1 MKKNM
6 KRKPSFLES
15 FVLTGISLSAL
26 MYTVVILRGDA
37 HIPLILSATVISLF
51 AVFRLGFKWD
61 DIMEAIGQGIK
72 DIASTILI
80 FGIIGMMIAC
90 WTMGGIVPTL
100 ICYGLQFL
108 NPKYFLVLS
117 MVICSIVSLST
128 GSSWTTVGTIGV
140 VFLGIGAGF
149 GVPMPI
155 TAGAVISGA
164 YFGDKVS
171 PLSDTTNLAPAVAG
185 AQLFDHVRHMLVSS
199 GIALAISG
207 FIFFFMGMKYNSG
220 NADLSLM
227 LEIENV
233 IKSNF
238 FVSPILLLVPCAV
251 IVMGILKKP
260 AVPSLFLGV
269 ILELSAA

>member
-199 GIALAISG
+199 GIALAISS
-207 FIFFFMGMKYNSG
+207 FIFFFMG
-220 NADLSLM
+220 
-227 LEIENV
+227 
-233 IKSNF
+233 
-238 FVSPILLLVPCAV
+238 
-251 IVMGILKKP
+251 
-260 AVPSLFLGV
+260 
-269 ILELSAA
+269 